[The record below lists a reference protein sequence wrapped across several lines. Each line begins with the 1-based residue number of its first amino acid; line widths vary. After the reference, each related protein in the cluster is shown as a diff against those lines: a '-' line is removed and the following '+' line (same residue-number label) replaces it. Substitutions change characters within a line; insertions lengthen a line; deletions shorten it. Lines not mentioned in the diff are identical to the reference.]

1 MKIGH
6 LFCPFLKSQKDFGHK
21 KHVKYAPDHNG
32 VIYKN
37 IGNICDCKIF
47 LFLSKRI

>member
-21 KHVKYAPDHNG
+21 KHAKYAQDHNG
-32 VIYKN
+32 LICKN
-37 IGNICDCKIF
+37 IENNCDCKICK
-47 LFLSKRI
+47 FLSKRI